1 MRQVIA
7 NLLQNA
13 YTHTPADTPVEVR
26 VTSDAD
32 HGEAVFEVHDEGPGM
47 QPDDAA
53 HAFERFW
60 RSDPSRTRTSGGAGL
75 GLAIV
80 AAIAEAHG
88 GRAAVETTPGQGATF
103 TVRLPTREPPASPDG
118 HP

>member
-1 MRQVIA
+1 
-7 NLLQNA
+7 
-13 YTHTPADTPVEVR
+13 
-26 VTSDAD
+26 
-32 HGEAVFEVHDEGPGM
+32 M

-53 HAFERFW
+53 HAFDRFW

-88 GRAAVETTPGQGATF
+88 GKAAVETTPGQGATF